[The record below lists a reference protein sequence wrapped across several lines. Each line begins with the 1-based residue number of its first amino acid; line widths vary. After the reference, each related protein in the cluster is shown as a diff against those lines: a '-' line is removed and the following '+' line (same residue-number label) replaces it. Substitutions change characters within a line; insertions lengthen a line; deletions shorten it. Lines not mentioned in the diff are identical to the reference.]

1 MQIFNELNI
10 LTLLYKT
17 LHKKIA
23 DILNIYMY
31 LKRNDNNFLIV
42 SREITITKVY
52 VHALLFFLSK
62 IKTWYGQSLTNV
74 TVKKYYR

>member
-23 DILNIYMY
+23 DILNIYIY
-31 LKRNDNNFLIV
+31 LHRNYNNFLII
-42 SREITITKVY
+42 SREIHVTITKVHVY
-52 VHALLFFLSK
+52 ALLFFLSK
-62 IKTWYGQSLTNV
+62 IKTWHGQSLTNV
-74 TVKKYYR
+74 TVKK

>member
-31 LKRNDNNFLIV
+31 LKRNDNNF
-42 SREITITKVY
+42 
-52 VHALLFFLSK
+52 
-62 IKTWYGQSLTNV
+62 
-74 TVKKYYR
+74 